1 MHTQAASNTTTNLFS
16 LPMYDL
22 HRADTV
28 ALGGVLKELFAARG
42 IIATHVWPPP
52 DLLTHWQEDALL
64 LSQTCGYPLV
74 TQLDKV
80 QTVGCFHYQAPGCEG
95 IGYCSFLVAREEE
108 SGKTLEDFR
117 GQRAVCNAIE
127 SQSGYNALRKMV
139 AALSGGKRFFAA
151 VEFSGSHRQSLVAL
165 QQDRADIAAIDCV
178 TWALLQRHQ
187 PDLLEGLTIIGQSP
201 LTPGLPLI
209 TSASTS
215 AANLALLRES
225 LQQLVSDAQYH
236 DVCAA
241 ALIGGFAAVTR
252 EDYALLL
259 EWRDDAAAHGV
270 VDL

>member
-1 MHTQAASNTTTNLFS
+1 MHTQAANHTTTKLFS

-28 ALGGVLKELFAARG
+28 ALGGALKALFAARD
-42 IIATHVWPPP
+42 IMTTHVWPAP
-52 DLLTHWQEDALL
+52 DLLSHWQQDTLL

-74 TQLDKV
+74 TRLEKV
-80 QTVGCFHYQAPGCEG
+80 QTVGCFHYQAPGCDG
-95 IGYCSFLVAREEE
+95 IGYRSFLVAREEA
-108 SGKTLEDFR
+108 SGKRLVDFR

-127 SQSGYNALRKMV
+127 SHSGYNALRKMV
-139 AALSGGKRFFAA
+139 AGLFDGSRFFAA

-165 QQDRADIAAIDCV
+165 QQERADIAAIDCV
-178 TWALLQRHQ
+178 TWALVQRHQ

-215 AANLALLRES
+215 AAELALLRES
-225 LQQLVSDAQYH
+225 LQQLVSDAQYQ

-241 ALIGGFAAVTR
+241 ALIGGFTAVAR
-252 EDYALLL
+252 EDYASLLA
-259 EWRDDAAAHGV
+259 WRDEAAALGV
-270 VDL
+270 IDL